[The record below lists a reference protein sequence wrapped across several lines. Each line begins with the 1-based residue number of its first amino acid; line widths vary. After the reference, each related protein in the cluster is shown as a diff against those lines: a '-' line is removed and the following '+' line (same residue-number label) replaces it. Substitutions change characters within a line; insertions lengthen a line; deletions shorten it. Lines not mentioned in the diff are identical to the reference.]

1 MSTPE
6 RAGRKRAPAG
16 GDASRNGTGAFG
28 LRDFLTPYV
37 LLAISAQHAH
47 GYLIEQ
53 YIRGLGLAQ
62 VEMSTLYRTLR
73 QLEKQGLVTSSW
85 EAGPGGPARRVYALT
100 GAGEA
105 WLRAGAGALAAYR
118 SAIDA
123 FFGMYRPTVGGPLS
137 SRGPSVGRSRAR
149 RPADRR
155 TQEKKK

>member
-1 MSTPE
+1 MQIDAPMSRAE
-6 RAGRKRAPAG
+6 RGGRKRTSAG
-16 GDASRNGTGAFG
+16 AGEASAEAGAFG

-37 LLAISAQHAH
+37 LLAISAQRAH

-100 GAGEA
+100 NAGET

-123 FFGMYRPTVGGPLS
+123 FFGKYSATAPKTKKRTT
-137 SRGPSVGRSRAR
+137 AR
-149 RPADRR
+149 TGAR
-155 TQEKKK
+155 TSTPKRKT